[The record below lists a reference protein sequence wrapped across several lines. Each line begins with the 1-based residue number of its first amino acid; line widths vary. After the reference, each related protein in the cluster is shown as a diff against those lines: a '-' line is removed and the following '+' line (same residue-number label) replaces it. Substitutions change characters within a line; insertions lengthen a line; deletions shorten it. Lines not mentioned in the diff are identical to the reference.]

1 EISSADIQTRGSY
14 NSAASAVRLA
24 EGNAREALATA
35 EQVLADRRVSGL
47 TAQNV
52 KLAFLHAVEAA
63 LVLGDAKKADEVLS
77 IVEHEP
83 PGLRAPFLTA
93 MARRFRARLSGD
105 GAIAEYEFK
114 AAMAQLT
121 ELELPFYCAVV
132 QLEYG
137 KWLAAQGRDEAAEL
151 LSDARD
157 TFE

>member
-1 EISSADIQTRGSY
+1 
-14 NSAASAVRLA
+14 
-24 EGNAREALATA
+24 
-35 EQVLADRRVSGL
+35 
-47 TAQNV
+47 
-52 KLAFLHAVEAA
+52 
-63 LVLGDAKKADEVLS
+63 LS

-114 AAMAQLT
+114 AAAAQLR

-151 LSDARD
+151 RSDARD
-157 TFE
+157 TFERLEAAPWIRRVDAVAAPARPGSPAVRACENPVRGFLCGP

>member
-1 EISSADIQTRGSY
+1 GGGKAGEGS
-14 NSAASAVRLA
+14 
-24 EGNAREALATA
+24 GTG
-35 EQVLADRRVSGL
+35 EQVVGERSVSGL

-63 LVLGDAKKADEVLS
+63 LVLGDGKKADEVLS

-114 AAMAQLT
+114 AAAAQLT
-121 ELELPFYCAVV
+121 ELE
-132 QLEYG
+132 
-137 KWLAAQGRDEAAEL
+137 
-151 LSDARD
+151 
-157 TFE
+157 